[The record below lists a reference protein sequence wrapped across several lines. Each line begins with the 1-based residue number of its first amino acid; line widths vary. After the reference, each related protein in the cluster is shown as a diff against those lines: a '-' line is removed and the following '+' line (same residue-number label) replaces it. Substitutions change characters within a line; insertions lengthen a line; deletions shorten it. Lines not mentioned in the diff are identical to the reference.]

1 MRPIFIYGFLGAEF
15 FIDPIKPLVR
25 LQEKWLQKFSA
36 VALSSECTLREF
48 LSIFGKLNYASSILN
63 LSRAP
68 YFLIFK
74 FMRRRVGVHLDE
86 CAHIWPCLVPCL
98 AAWRARI
105 LENKPRQIVT
115 ECEPVTTLYT
125 DASLSGW
132 GAIAIRSDGVISV
145 VAGRWQEEEEAHS
158 INILEGKALVNGV
171 EGLDMDYMLD
181 IHVDNTSLLYN
192 VRRSRSRNFM
202 FNNIVGALDR
212 GEDKKYYIHQIS
224 G

>member
-1 MRPIFIYGFLGAEF
+1 M
-15 FIDPIKPLVR
+15 
-25 LQEKWLQKFSA
+25 
-36 VALSSECTLREF
+36 
-48 LSIFGKLNYASSILN
+48 
-63 LSRAP
+63 
-68 YFLIFK
+68 
-74 FMRRRVGVHLDE
+74 GVHLDE